1 MFGAFTIQS
10 RQDFSLSSK
19 HGFSERRG
27 LVSQLKRAGGSRGLN
42 RSKKV
47 YMPKGCLG
55 LHPIKTWT
63 TVQPVHNL
71 IPFSMVHNVFK

>member
-10 RQDFSLSSK
+10 QQDFSLSDK
-19 HGFSERRG
+19 RGFSELPG

-47 YMPKGCLG
+47 YIPKGYTQSKLG
-55 LHPIKTWT
+55 LQSNQFT
-63 TVQPVHNL
+63 L
-71 IPFSMVHNVFK
+71 